1 MRQLTSLDAQFLAVE
16 SPSTYGHVSGLAILD
31 PCNAPGGHLRIT
43 DIAQLVSERIHLLPP
58 FTCRLADVPFGLDLP
73 YWIEDPD
80 FDLDFHVREIAL
92 APPGDDRQLAEQVSR
107 IVARPL
113 DRSRPLWELYLIHGL
128 AGGRVATLTKIHHA
142 VVDGVSGAEILGILL
157 DASPEGRD
165 VEPAAGARVGERAPS
180 QLEMLGRGLL
190 GIPRTPVRM
199 VRALPAAMQLTSM
212 PMVRGLQGIGTL
224 AAAVDRVTNQL
235 LGIRRGSADGAVL
248 EAPAVRAPRTRFN
261 GRISPHRRF
270 AYGSVSLD
278 KVKAIK
284 NAAGVT
290 LNDAV
295 IALCASALRAWML
308 ERGELPDEPLVAMV
322 PVSVRKPDQM
332 GTFGNRVS
340 MMFVPIPTDEPDPQ
354 RRLERAHEV
363 MKIAKDQH
371 GAMPAD
377 VLQDA
382 GQFIPPALMAR
393 ANRVTTQLAT
403 GRMRPALNLVI
414 SNVPGPR
421 YPLYMAGARLVAN
434 YPVSVIID
442 GVGLNITCL
451 SYLDSVDFGIVV
463 DREQVDDAWPMMEAM
478 VEALDEMERV
488 ICGPTPATPTPPP
501 SEPAP
506 LKPAQAAR

>member
-1 MRQLTSLDAQFLAVE
+1 
-16 SPSTYGHVSGLAILD
+16 
-31 PCNAPGGHLRIT
+31 
-43 DIAQLVSERIHLLPP
+43 
-58 FTCRLADVPFGLDLP
+58 
-73 YWIEDPD
+73 
-80 FDLDFHVREIAL
+80 
-92 APPGDDRQLAEQVSR
+92 
-107 IVARPL
+107 
-113 DRSRPLWELYLIHGL
+113 
-128 AGGRVATLTKIHHA
+128 
-142 VVDGVSGAEILGILL
+142 
-157 DASPEGRD
+157 
-165 VEPAAGARVGERAPS
+165 
-180 QLEMLGRGLL
+180 
-190 GIPRTPVRM
+190 
-199 VRALPAAMQLTSM
+199 
-212 PMVRGLQGIGTL
+212 
-224 AAAVDRVTNQL
+224 
-235 LGIRRGSADGAVL
+235 
-248 EAPAVRAPRTRFN
+248 
-261 GRISPHRRF
+261 
-270 AYGSVSLD
+270 
-278 KVKAIK
+278 
-284 NAAGVT
+284 
-290 LNDAV
+290 
-295 IALCASALRAWML
+295 ML

-488 ICGPTPATPTPPP
+488 ICGPAPATPTPPP